1 MFFDKIFN
9 NKQSHA
15 DIYIRASKLIDEAQI
30 LSNVIN
36 ATTSENEFFA
46 SYDRLTNILLELKSY
61 ERKIKFSNKP
71 SDDLRNIRKNKSK
84 AIERFNARKNAVPIL
99 LDNPDP
105 HFRDAAVLIIKSDKG
120 SVGLLQR
127 NFKIGFNR
135 AMRIL
140 EQLEAFGVVGP
151 ENGTFPREVLM
162 DEYTF
167 DTLFK
172 TAHITYTKDNNDLQ
186 TSEFNLDQPY
196 SNNYD
201 AMDGHDFEY
210 FCADL
215 LRKNGFSN
223 VEVTQGSGDHGIDIL
238 ADKDDI
244 DHISYAIQCKCY
256 SSNIGNA
263 AVQQAHTGKS
273 LYHKDIAVVLTN
285 QYFTAQAKEEADAL
299 GVKLWDR
306 DKLQELVNNS
316 Q

>member
-36 ATTSENEFFA
+36 TTTSENEFFA
-46 SYDRLTNILLELKSY
+46 SYDRLTNILLKLKSY

-84 AIERFNARKNAVPIL
+84 AIERLNARKNAVPIL

-105 HFRDAAVLIIKSDKG
+105 HFRDAAVLIIKSNKG

-215 LRKNGFSN
+215 LKKNGFSN
-223 VEVTQGSGDHGIDIL
+223 VEVTQGSGDHGVDIF
-238 ADKDDI
+238 AEQGDVT
-244 DHISYAIQCKCY
+244 YAIQCKRYEGSVPYKAIQEAY
-256 SSNIGNA
+256 SAKGIFN
-263 AVQQAHTGKS
+263 
-273 LYHKDIAVVLTN
+273 KDVAVVMTN
-285 QYFTAQAKEEADAL
+285 STFTQQGIEDAKRL
-299 GVKLWDR
+299 SVKLWDR
-306 DKLQELVNNS
+306 DKLNEFIRNATE
-316 Q
+316 